1 MFWRIFLRKKKIE
14 NLKEIEK
21 KDKVKNELVQEN
33 MSSNKQKY
41 LEKKEYER
49 NLRKL
54 RKRLEESEIAIEKIE
69 AEIIAVDKSFM
80 EPGNTSEAH
89 EIDYKKYQELK
100 EQLNDEMNRWAQYS
114 QEVEEFLQNNY

>member
-1 MFWRIFLRKKKIE
+1 MISSEKKIE
-14 NLKEIEK
+14 NLKEIER
-21 KDKVKNELVQEN
+21 KDKAKTVASQEN
-33 MSSNKQKY
+33 VSSNKQKY

-54 RKRLEESEIAIEKIE
+54 RKRLEESETVIEKIE

-89 EIDYKKYQELK
+89 DVDYRKYQELK
-100 EQLNDEMNRWAQYS
+100 EKLNDEMNNWAQYS
-114 QEVEEFLQNNY
+114 QEIEEFLQNNI